1 LIQQFINNNKFRLLE
16 RFGNIILAAPGSV
29 IIGLIL
35 LIFLAIYPASNIR
48 TDFNLEG
55 FYPDKDPVI
64 EDYQLL
70 EEEFG
75 RDDNAILIGFKTENI
90 FTTRTLKDIE
100 VLTSRFENI
109 RFIESVRSITNAEK
123 IENIND
129 QLTFSPYIDQIPDDE
144 EELENLKKSLTD
156 DPFLSGLLINP
167 EGTVTAFIL
176 SIHEEDNTYPNRN
189 IIIESI
195 NESIEEFTGQYRFHK
210 SGIPYFRNQYVNL
223 LNSEIFIYVGF
234 SSLLI
239 ILLLWYLYRSI
250 WGVLFPMIIV
260 WTTLLFTVA
269 IIQLTGSYLEIIS
282 STIAPILLC
291 VGVADAIHMI
301 SKFDDAREH
310 GMRKRPSIIEMLKT
324 LGSAT
329 FLTSVTTA
337 IGFASLL
344 SSPVVPMAKFG
355 AYTAVGVL
363 IAYAVTI
370 FFLPVALYKSKKKR
384 VFNEKS
390 GSFYPVI
397 SSALHRLTAF
407 NRLHYKQILLLSI
420 GGTIIMAYGIR
431 HVNVDGRVFDDL
443 ADDSELMI
451 DSRFFSQHLAPQFPL
466 EFIIDTGEPDGAL
479 ALDVMQRVE
488 NLENYLLDFDE
499 VKRVAGLNQLV
510 KEVHYIFREDD
521 EKSDTG
527 RTLPGSD
534 ASISQYV
541 LLLEINDAPELD
553 RLVDFDYRKLRV
565 TAFTEDAGS
574 RRINEIRNQVDLYLA
589 EHFTE
594 QVTVTGTTVLSADLT
609 EKIVFSLAWSI
620 LIALA
625 AISLIMTLLFR
636 NIRMVIISLIPNLIP
651 LLVIASIMGFLNVDI
666 KPSTAVIFTIALGI
680 AVDDSIHY
688 LARLRLEY
696 MRSGAL
702 NAALTTTTV
711 KTGRAIVVTSIILI
725 AGFSSLITSAFTS
738 TAMMGILVCSTIFAA
753 LVADLFILPAL
764 FYWLRPKLNFRKDS

>member
-1 LIQQFINNNKFRLLE
+1 ME

-29 IIGLIL
+29 IIGLII

-55 FYPDKDPVI
+55 FYPDRDPVI
-64 EDYQLL
+64 EDYQLM

-75 RDDNAILIGFKTENI
+75 RDDNSILIGFKTENI

-100 VLTSRFENI
+100 ELTSRFENI

-144 EELENLKKSLTD
+144 EELENLKNSLTD

-167 EGTVTAFIL
+167 EGTVTAFII
-176 SIHEEDNTYPNRN
+176 SIREEDNTYPNRN

-195 NESIEEFTGQYRFHK
+195 NGSIEEFTGKYHFHK

-239 ILLLWYLYRSI
+239 ILLLWYLYRTI

-291 VGVADAIHMI
+291 VGVADAVHMI

-310 GMRKRPSIIEMLKT
+310 GLRKRPSIIEMLTT

-329 FLTSVTTA
+329 FLTSITTA

-390 GSFYPVI
+390 GSFYPII

-407 NRLHYKQILLLSI
+407 NRLHYKKILLISI

-466 EFIIDTGEPDGAL
+466 ELIINTGEPDGAL
-479 ALDVMQRVE
+479 SLDVMQRVE

-499 VKRVAGLNQLV
+499 IKRVAGLNQLI
-510 KEVHYIFREDD
+510 KEVHHIFREGY
-521 EKSDTG
+521 ENSDAG
-527 RTLPGSD
+527 RTLPASD
-534 ASISQYV
+534 ATISQYV
-541 LLLEINDAPELD
+541 LLLEINDAPELG
-553 RLVDFDYRKLRV
+553 RLVDFDYSKLRV
-565 TAFTEDAGS
+565 TAFTEDAGA
-574 RRINEIRNQVDLYLA
+574 RRINEIRDQVDLYLA
-589 EHFTE
+589 EHFPE

-609 EKIVFSLAWSI
+609 DKIVFSLAWSI

-636 NIRMVIISLIPNLIP
+636 NIRMVIISLVPNLIP

-696 MRSGAL
+696 KRSGAL

-764 FYWLRPKLNFRKDS
+764 FYWLRPKLTL